1 MATLPKNPLN
11 QKDVDTNRVMA
22 ALSYVWIVSLIM
34 LLLKK
39 NSPYVQFHA
48 KQGFVL
54 WVASIIFWFIPV
66 IGWLL
71 NLIVLIFVVVGFVQA
86 LNGNT
91 WKAPLIS
98 ELAEKINF

>member
-1 MATLPKNPLN
+1 MTPTVKNPLN
-11 QKDVDTNRVMA
+11 QKDVDDNRVMA
-22 ALSYVWIVSLIM
+22 ALSYIWIVSLIM

-39 NSPYVQFHA
+39 DSAFVQHHA

-71 NLIVLIFVVVGFVQA
+71 NCIVLVFVILGFVQA
-86 LNGNT
+86 LNGSW
-91 WKAPLIS
+91 WKAPMIS
-98 ELAEKINF
+98 ELAEKIKF